1 MGNQL
6 TTEKL
11 KRIEA
16 NDPLPYT
23 PEPEVETAEI
33 ETVVEQVEPPTDDDE
48 GQITLDL

>member
-1 MGNQL
+1 L

-16 NDPLPYT
+16 NDPLAYT
-23 PEPEVETAEI
+23 PDPELETAEI
-33 ETVVEQVEPPTDDDE
+33 ETVVEEVTLPVDDDE